1 MRGHGLQGIK
11 CQTKEPGAGFQEH
24 WGASEG
30 LGAGEGQGREGR
42 HEEDQ
47 GAASQPTGTGNWVRA
62 AGHTEGLGP
71 GGWGQGPGAGS
82 GPRGS
87 PGEHGMQ
94 RKEGLMVTSEDMA

>member
-11 CQTKEPGAGFQEH
+11 CQTKELGAGFQEH

-71 GGWGQGPGAGS
+71 GGWGWQRAKRLTRGTRNAEEGGADGDI
-82 GPRGS
+82 RGYDL
-87 PGEHGMQ
+87 
-94 RKEGLMVTSEDMA
+94 R